1 MVGVEK
7 RDRVIRFFAAC
18 YRRLAAHA
26 ATSPAAH
33 PRYDQTNGGQVLLW
47 LALASLAI
55 GLHLQ
60 ASQASPAPFQSNS
73 TNPTATPTPTITP
86 TWTPSFTPAAVTDTP
101 TPFNTQP
108 PATFTPRP
116 LPTTPA
122 PFSPTPTG
130 TPLLPPATASETP
143 TPSALTDTPTATTPT
158 DTPTP
163 GAPLPPTAT
172 PTPVTPLPSSLP
184 PPPPPP
190 PSEGTA
196 VLPVG
201 ATPTAEAEPFGQT
214 VIQALSFVWLGCGIL
229 FMLAIGAGLFFWLR
243 RGPAE

>member
-26 ATSPAAH
+26 ATSPAAR
-33 PRYDQTNGGQVLLW
+33 PRHDQTNGGHVLLW

-55 GLHLQ
+55 GLHLE

-101 TPFNTQP
+101 TPFNTLP
-108 PATFTPRP
+108 PPTFTPRP
-116 LPTTPA
+116 SPSTPA
-122 PFSPTPTG
+122 PFSPTPTD
-130 TPLLPPATASETP
+130 TPLLPAATPSETP
-143 TPSALTDTPTATTPT
+143 TPSALTDTPTAPALT

-172 PTPVTPLPSSLP
+172 PTPPVPSSLP
-184 PPPPPP
+184 PPPPPIESP
-190 PSEGTA
+190 V
-196 VLPVG
+196 VLPAG
-201 ATPTAEAEPFGQT
+201 ATPTAEAGPFGQT
-214 VIQALSFVWLGCGIL
+214 VIQALSFIWLGCGIL

-243 RGPAE
+243 RRPGE

>member
-33 PRYDQTNGGQVLLW
+33 PRHDQTNGGQVLLW

-55 GLHLQ
+55 GLHLE

-101 TPFNTQP
+101 TPFNTPP

-172 PTPVTPLPSSLP
+172 PPPLPSSLP

-190 PSEGTA
+190 SSESPA
-196 VLPVG
+196 VLP
-201 ATPTAEAEPFGQT
+201 AAITPTAEAEPFGQT